1 MEPRKFIIR
10 SEFVR
15 KHLIEFLQ
23 KLDISTLMEV
33 SVKEFEEKRSN
44 PQNSRLWLL
53 HTAAARFVG
62 CSPEDM
68 HEEMLCKFCG
78 YNEVRL
84 PSGYVKRISLE
95 RSSRMGKKRFGEFM
109 EMVEAFYISELGVWL
124 DKEAA

>member
-1 MEPRKFIIR
+1 MEARKFILR

-23 KLDISTLMEV
+23 RLDISTLMEV
-33 SVKEFEEKRSN
+33 TVKTFEEKRSN
-44 PQNSRLWLL
+44 PQNNRLWLL

-78 YNEVRL
+78 YTEVRL
-84 PSGYVKRISLE
+84 PSGYVKRIPLE